1 MTTSVYAFARGGAF
15 AEALRDAR
23 AGVDDGEEARSFVYL
38 DAFRSRARAVDA
50 HGAREDRAS
59 DAGDDRHR
67 CGARGEATRAGG
79 AWEASERERE
89 DASADK
95 GVPTSARDDDDNG
108 DDDDDDRTRRYS
120 KVFMLSLRDAC
131 VECPVDVRE
140 ALEGAYPWRARDV
153 AVRAVA
159 PPAAPPCVEDCVMI
173 DGDVDLDARSL
184 WCAMTNE
191 GGDGEAMF
199 VKDMASAAETMR
211 RMTSS
216 SETPTSSS
224 MVVHFRAGAVRD
236 FTKEIART
244 HFCGFVPNAR
254 RGEAALGILYGTRR
268 LAGNAKSTRIDVA
281 FIHPW
286 DGDVAH
292 VLSWLGSQSDAE
304 LISPVGWVRANAN
317 VGLALPLKTRRA
329 YAESTLAD
337 EESAARLF
345 MTLDVVTS
353 TYGALE
359 MECYDLHTGDALEY
373 FLAGADAEMTP
384 STTMIDSVC
393 VKHARA
399 V

>member
-1 MTTSVYAFARGGAF
+1 MSTSVYAFARGGAF

-23 AGVDDGEEARSFVYL
+23 AGVDDGEDARAFVYL
-38 DAFRSRARAVDA
+38 EAFRARTRAVDA
-50 HGAREDRAS
+50 HGARGDRAS
-59 DAGDDRHR
+59 DAGDARRR
-67 CGARGEATRAGG
+67 CGARGEVTRAGG
-79 AWEASERERE
+79 AREASECERE
-89 DASADK
+89 DASDVNGAS
-95 GVPTSARDDDDNG
+95 TSARDDDD
-108 DDDDDDRTRRYS
+108 DDDDDGTRRYS
-120 KVFMLSLRDAC
+120 KAFMLSLRDAC

-153 AVRAVA
+153 EVRAVA
-159 PPAAPPCVEDCVMI
+159 PPAPPPRAEDCVMI

-184 WCAMTNE
+184 WCATTNE

-216 SETPTSSS
+216 SETPASSS

-268 LAGNAKSTRIDVA
+268 RAANAKSTHIDVA

-329 YAESTLAD
+329 YAKSTLAD
-337 EESAARLF
+337 AESAARLF

-373 FLAGADAEMTP
+373 FLAGADAEMSLTRLNA
-384 STTMIDSVC
+384 DS
-393 VKHARA
+393 ADNDD
-399 V
+399 

>member
-1 MTTSVYAFARGGAF
+1 MATSVYAFARGGAF

-23 AGVDDGEEARSFVYL
+23 AGVDDGEDARAFVYL

-50 HGAREDRAS
+50 HGARGDRAS
-59 DAGDDRHR
+59 DAGDARR
-67 CGARGEATRAGG
+67 RYGARGEAAREGG
-79 AWEASERERE
+79 ARGASERERE
-89 DASADK
+89 DASADE
-95 GVPTSARDDDDNG
+95 GASTSARDDDDEY
-108 DDDDDDRTRRYS
+108 DDGTLRYS
-120 KVFMLSLRDAC
+120 KAFMLSLRDAC

-140 ALEGAYPWRARDV
+140 ASEGAYPWRARDV

-159 PPAAPPCVEDCVMI
+159 PPAPPPMSPPRVEDCVMI
-173 DGDVDLDARSL
+173 DGDVDLDDRSL

-216 SETPTSSS
+216 SETPASSS

-268 LAGNAKSTRIDVA
+268 RAANAKSTRIDVA

-317 VGLALPLKTRRA
+317 VGLALPVKTRRA

-337 EESAARLF
+337 AESAARLF

-373 FLAGADAEMTP
+373 FLAGADAEISLTRLNA
-384 STTMIDSVC
+384 DS
-393 VKHARA
+393 ADNDD
-399 V
+399 